1 MSANPHR
8 SRLFAHLN
16 GLVFAPIAHAL
27 QARGVPARLASGR
40 HSLSELQ
47 AEFRANAGYLNV
59 ALRCLASMGYLDYT
73 VDARGEVHVQAN
85 LRSAAAFS
93 MFGHYAPLVEFQRMA
108 AEPGFLARAEVLE
121 TLAGL
126 TARLEQGWIPE
137 APHAQA
143 ARHEALQY
151 IEGGL
156 VGPLLAYMG
165 MAGAFADLKRGVD
178 YQCLNIQPAGPAL
191 LAAMFTRLGW
201 LAAGS
206 TSMPT
211 EAGRFFFGKA
221 PSYGVP
227 VSYQPMLT
235 HADELIFGNVDALAR
250 ASIEEDE
257 HHVDRPLN
265 VWGSGHT
272 HTPYFVA
279 LENAAVAL
287 FDKPIELQPVGIAD
301 MGCGDGALLTRLYRA
316 VVERTAR
323 GRVLD
328 QHPLRLFG
336 VDYNKAALEVTRS
349 ELAKAHVPATLVWGD
364 VGRPDLLA
372 ETLQKDFGVDLGRL
386 LNVRT
391 FLDHNRPW
399 NAPGPVAE
407 FVPENLS
414 TGAFAHHGKRIGTIE
429 AESSLT
435 EHFSRWTPYVRRHGL
450 LVAELHTI
458 DSQLAAEH
466 PNGTL
471 APAYDAMHGF
481 SDQYIVELDVFL
493 RAAAAAG
500 LYPEGTIRRRFP
512 DSDLATVSV
521 NLLLERRQRART

>member
-1 MSANPHR
+1 MSGNPHR

-27 QARGVPARLASGR
+27 HARGVPAQLARGR
-40 HSLSELQ
+40 QSFTDLQ
-47 AEFRANAGYLNV
+47 GRYNANPGYLNV

-73 VDARGEVHVQAN
+73 VDATGAVSIEPNA
-85 LRSAAAFS
+85 RSAAAFAT
-93 MFGHYAPLVEFQRMA
+93 FGHYAPLVDFQRLA
-108 AEPGFLARAEVLE
+108 AKPDFLANAATLGKLAELVE
-121 TLAGL
+121 
-126 TARLEQGWIPE
+126 RLHQGWIPE
-137 APHAQA
+137 AQLDSGARA
-143 ARHEALQY
+143 AALQH

-156 VGPLLAYMG
+156 LGPLLACMG
-165 MAGAFADLKRGVD
+165 MAGAFNDLQKGVD
-178 YQCLNIQPAGPAL
+178 YPGAGIEPA
-191 LAAMFTRLGW
+191 AATLIAGVFTRLGW
-201 LAAGS
+201 LAPGS
-206 TSMPT
+206 TTQPT

-250 ASIEEDE
+250 DSIDEDE

-279 LENAAVAL
+279 LENAAIAL
-287 FDKPIELQPVGIAD
+287 FEKPIEQQPLGIAD
-301 MGCGDGALLTRLYRA
+301 MGCGDGALLARLYHA
-316 VVERTAR
+316 VATRTAR
-323 GRVLD
+323 GRMLD

-336 VDYNKAALEVTRS
+336 VDYNRAALEVTRS
-349 ELAKAHVPATLVWGD
+349 ELAKANVPATLVWGD

-372 ETLQKDFGVDLGRL
+372 ATLQKDFNLDLGRL

-399 NAPGPVAE
+399 NEPQASPDVRG
-407 FVPENLS
+407 NLS
-414 TGAFAHHGKRIGTIE
+414 TGAFAHHGRRIGTVE
-429 AESSLT
+429 AEASLT

-458 DSQLAAEH
+458 DSQLASAH

-500 LYPEGTIRRRFP
+500 LYPENTIRRRFP

-521 NLLLERRQRART
+521 NLLLERRQRARV

>member
-8 SRLFAHLN
+8 ARLFAQLN

-27 QARGVPARLASGR
+27 YARGVPAYLVRGGT
-40 HSLSELQ
+40 SLSELQ
-47 AEFRANAGYLNV
+47 VKFGANAGYLNV

-73 VDARGEVHVQAN
+73 VDASGEVFVRPNA
-85 LRSAAAFS
+85 RSAPAFS
-93 MFGHYAPLVEFQRMA
+93 MFAHYAPLVDFQRLA
-108 AEPGFLARAEVLE
+108 AEPAFLARPAVLE
-121 TLAGL
+121 TLAQL
-126 TARLEQGWIPE
+126 LARLDQGWIPE
-137 APHAQA
+137 SQTDQVAREA
-143 ARHEALQY
+143 ARRH

-165 MAGAFADLKRGVD
+165 LAGAFTDLKSGVN
-178 YQCLNIQPAGPAL
+178 YQPLGIEPASAAL
-191 LAAMFTRLGW
+191 IAGVFTRLGW
-201 LAAGS
+201 LEPGS
-206 TSMPT
+206 SSQPT

-227 VSYQPMLT
+227 VSYLPMLT

-257 HHVDRPLN
+257 QHVDRPLN

-287 FDKPIELQPVGIAD
+287 FDKPIEQQPIGIAD

-323 GRVLD
+323 GRMLGS
-328 QHPLRLFG
+328 HPLRIFG
-336 VDYNKAALEVTRS
+336 VDYNRAALEVTRA
-349 ELAKAHVPATLVWGD
+349 ELARADVPATLVWGD

-372 ETLQKDFGVDLGRL
+372 ESLQKDFGIELGRL

-399 NAPGPVAE
+399 NAPAAAVE
-407 FVPENLS
+407 YVRENLS
-414 TGAFAHHGKRIGTIE
+414 TGAFAHHGQRVGTIE

-458 DSQLAAEH
+458 DSQLAAQH